1 MNSQPQTIFRAVADP
16 TRRAIIDLLA
26 GQELT
31 ANEVA
36 AEFSISRPAISRHLR
51 ILKEGG
57 IVVERADGRRRYNRL
72 NAPNLK
78 IIYDWLKHYERFWDQ
93 ALTTLK
99 TQIEQDLKSGKE
111 TEA

>member
-51 ILKEGG
+51 ILKEGALLWSVLTG
-57 IVVERADGRRRYNRL
+57 ADDITGL
-72 NAPNLK
+72 MLPISK
-78 IIYDWLKHYERFWDQ
+78 
-93 ALTTLK
+93 
-99 TQIEQDLKSGKE
+99 
-111 TEA
+111 